1 MHVVAAERQTYVN
14 DVATIPTQVDE
25 VQGERLHVPLYHQPA
40 WIEHVGRGQMLPI
53 RGDNGRA
60 LCSVAIEEE
69 RSRALPGHRILRV
82 VRFGQGWP
90 VATWKPVVEQLAAFA
105 RSDGGVLRLHVEVFL
120 RSQHEDLRAI
130 LRANGFVPSPLRS
143 YRHTLTLPID
153 MPDDVLLAERK
164 SLRKR
169 LREAEKARVQVRV
182 LTDPAFAD
190 RIGELQRIAMA
201 RSGGSFHIPDWK
213 AVLRLSAE
221 HPELSRVVGLFAEG
235 PQTPADLLGF
245 VWACMHGDHAEN
257 RAAGTADMPHALRHV
272 SISYPLLWNTVQ
284 WSRDLG
290 ATWFDM
296 GGVTLQSCADDPLAG
311 ISSFKRGF
319 SETVEDVGD
328 EWVLEPHP
336 WKSRIARAVS
346 TLAHL
351 GRSGGENGR

>member
-1 MHVVAAERQTYVN
+1 MSAEPNRTVN
-14 DVATIPTQVDE
+14 VLTMTSISETE
-25 VQGERLHVPLYHQPA
+25 VQGGLLQTPLYHQQA
-40 WIEHVGRGQMLPI
+40 WLTFVSSGRMLPI
-53 RGDNGRA
+53 LDENGNV

-82 VRFGQGWP
+82 VRFGHGWP
-90 VATWKPVVEQLAAFA
+90 PETWKPIVEQLAAFA

-120 RSQHEDLRAI
+120 RSNQETLRDI
-130 LRANGFVPSPLRS
+130 LQASGFVPSPLRS

-153 MPDDVLLAERK
+153 MPDEVLLAQRK

-169 LREAEKARVQVRV
+169 LKEAEKARVQVRV
-182 LTDPAFAD
+182 LTEPEFAD

-201 RSGGSFHIPDWK
+201 RSGGSFRIPDWTALLK
-213 AVLRLSAE
+213 LSAE
-221 HPELSRVVGLFAEG
+221 QPHLSRIVGLFAEG

-245 VWACMHGDHAEN
+245 VWGCMHGDHAEN
-257 RAAGTADMPHALRHV
+257 RAAGTADMPHTLRHV

-296 GGVTLQSCADDPLAG
+296 GGVTLQSGADDPLAG

-319 SETVEDVGD
+319 SETVEEVGD

-336 WKSRIARAVS
+336 WKSRVAGAVS
-346 TLAHL
+346 KLARL
-351 GRSGGENGR
+351 GRAGSETGR